1 MFTISSLCEILT
13 EILVC
18 VCVVIGV
25 HRDVLVGVLGQDGL
39 PILQGVAVRGRD
51 DEQETPGGQHL
62 LQAELGLISDW
73 ASTPS
78 YSPD

>member
-18 VCVVIGV
+18 VVIGV
-25 HRDVLVGVLGQDGL
+25 QRDVLVGVLGQDGL

-51 DEQETPGGQHL
+51 DDQETPGGQHL

-73 ASTPS
+73 ASTPLFS
-78 YSPD
+78 LD

>member
-25 HRDVLVGVLGQDGL
+25 HRDVLDGVLGQDGL
-39 PILQGVAVRGRD
+39 PILQGVAVGGRD
-51 DEQETPGGQHL
+51 EDQETPGGQHL

-78 YSPD
+78 YSLD